1 MNFHQ
6 HEGSGSQP
14 MAEINMVPMIDIM
27 LVLLIIFIITAP
39 LLTHSVKM
47 ALPQASSQLNQVRPQ
62 SIMLSLD
69 AQGHYYCN
77 GVRYSH
83 DALVAHLS
91 KFTNQPEPPPV
102 QLYVDRQLSYGL
114 LASLLAELSN
124 MGLHQVAFVTEPE
137 SGRS

>member
-14 MAEINMVPMIDIM
+14 MAEINMVPMIDVM

-47 ALPQASSQLNQVRPQ
+47 ELPKASSQANQSRPKD
-62 SIMLSLD
+62 IMLSLD
-69 AQGHYYCN
+69 AEGHYYCN

-83 DALVAHLS
+83 DALLAYLT
-91 KFTNQPEPPPV
+91 KFATQSEPPAV
-102 QLYVDRQLSYGL
+102 QLYVDRQLSYGP
-114 LASLLAELSN
+114 LAALLAELAK

-137 SGRS
+137 TGRN

>member
-39 LLTHSVKM
+39 LLTHAVKM
-47 ALPQASSQLNQVRPQ
+47 ELPQASSQLNQVTPQ

-77 GVRYSH
+77 GIRYSH
-83 DALVAHLS
+83 EALVAHLTKLAS
-91 KFTNQPEPPPV
+91 QPERPPV
-102 QLYVDRQLSYGL
+102 QLYVDRQLSYGPLATL
-114 LASLLAELSN
+114 LTELSK

-137 SGRS
+137 RGRS